1 MAENNS
7 DDAQEK
13 TEEPTQRR
21 IDKAKEDGQ
30 ILTSKEVFVFANIS
44 MGLLVI
50 MISISYGGAG
60 LSNWSTLFRLDTVD
74 KLDELIARKLMDSLW
89 LIFQIS
95 LLVGVPLL
103 IANIFTQ
110 AAVPHVFKTP
120 SRVGGRA

>member
-44 MGLLVI
+44 MGLLV
-50 MISISYGGAG
+50 MLVTISYGGSG
-60 LSNWSTLFRLDTVD
+60 LSSWSTLFRLDSVD
-74 KLDELIARKLMDSLW
+74 KLDDLIASKLMDSLW
-89 LIFQIS
+89 LLFQS
-95 LLVGVPLL
+95 SMLVGVPIVIVNLL
-103 IANIFTQ
+103 TLILLD
-110 AAVPHVFKTP
+110 
-120 SRVGGRA
+120 

>member
-44 MGLLVI
+44 IGLLV
-50 MISISYGGAG
+50 MLVTLSYGGPG
-60 LSNWSTLFRLDTVD
+60 
-74 KLDELIARKLMDSLW
+74 
-89 LIFQIS
+89 FQIGQHCS
-95 LLVGVPLL
+95 DWVQL
-103 IANIFTQ
+103 IIWTI
-110 AAVPHVFKTP
+110 
-120 SRVGGRA
+120 